1 MKRFSIILLGA
12 LAIMMAGCSKDVHTA
27 SKEPVSDD
35 WQVNLDLPVPI
46 EFGSGS
52 VQTKAPIN
60 SINDLLTYVDENG
73 TLHNKSIGVY
83 AIDKNASTIVKEDL
97 LLDNHRAYYIENE
110 DGTKELSLMQK
121 ESQGINHDP
130 QYYPIV
136 SEKSYDFYGYYA
148 RTADENIAEISDETK
163 ILVNVSV
170 GSHKDDILWA
180 KATTG
185 ENSDGYHARYIRK
198 NPDKKPTLNFKHVT
212 SCLRFRA
219 IYAPTYDDEGNIT
232 SEMESIYISSIKF
245 KNLHQTAQLC
255 VLDVVNPANA
265 SKLTVTGDPVPL
277 DAQRDVV
284 LETKNNIVADELFD
298 LDADGKRVYK
308 PTPLCDDFFI
318 APQDEVL
325 EAEFVIN
332 YKPKGGKE
340 VSQKVTYKLDP
351 ASLGA
356 RMNEDGKVVDEE
368 GNVIRLF
375 EAGYWYGFNIK
386 VYSPEKISINVSLSD
401 YNTAFGTTD
410 GYNENN
416 ENEDNNLIFG

>member
-12 LAIMMAGCSKDVHTA
+12 LAMLMAGCSKDVYTA
-27 SKEPVSDD
+27 SKESASDD

-60 SINDLLTYVDENG
+60 SMDDLLTYVDENG
-73 TLHNKSIGVY
+73 TIHPKPIGIY
-83 AIDKNASTIVKEDL
+83 AIDKIASTIVKEDL
-97 LLDNHRAYYIENE
+97 LLDNHRAYYIVNE
-110 DGTKELSLMQK
+110 GGTKGLSLMQK
-121 ESQGINHDP
+121 GSQGINHDP

-148 RTADENIAEISDETK
+148 RTPDEAKVEISGETK
-163 ILVNVSV
+163 LLVNVSV

-198 NPDKKPTLNFKHVT
+198 NPDKKPTLDFKHVT
-212 SCLRFRA
+212 SCLKFRA
-219 IYAPTYDDEGNIT
+219 SYAPTYDDAGNMT

-255 VLDVVNPANA
+255 VLDVENPANA
-265 SKLTVTGDPVPL
+265 SKLIVTGDPVPL

-284 LETKNNIVADELFD
+284 SETKNNIVAQPYD

-308 PTPLCDDFFI
+308 PTSLCDDFFI

-332 YKPKGGKE
+332 YKPTGGKE

-356 RMNEDGKVVDEE
+356 KMNEDGKVVDEE

-375 EAGYWYGFNIK
+375 EAGYWYGFNIV
-386 VYSPEKISINVSLSD
+386 VYSPEKISIELSLSD
-401 YNTAFGTTD
+401 YNQAFGTTD
-410 GYNENN
+410 GYNSN
-416 ENEDNNLIFG
+416 DDLIFG